1 MAASNSYPTRPPR
14 AILSRSA
21 KWHVLLTGGPAG
33 PGGKRRHAWEDAT
46 IWIYNIYIYI
56 CIIYYIYIF
65 VLFRMYNLNQHSIL
79 MYMVCVAVIV
89 VIVVVLIYVAIMID
103 DLNLPL
109 FLLTLF

>member
-1 MAASNSYPTRPPR
+1 
-14 AILSRSA
+14 
-21 KWHVLLTGGPAG
+21 
-33 PGGKRRHAWEDAT
+33 
-46 IWIYNIYIYI
+46 
-56 CIIYYIYIF
+56 
-65 VLFRMYNLNQHSIL
+65 MYNLNQHSIL